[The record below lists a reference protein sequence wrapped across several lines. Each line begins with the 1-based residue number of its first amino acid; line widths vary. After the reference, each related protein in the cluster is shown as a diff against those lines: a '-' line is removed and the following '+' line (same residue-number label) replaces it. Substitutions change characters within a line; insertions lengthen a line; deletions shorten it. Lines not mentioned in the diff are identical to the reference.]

1 MAGAQR
7 PSRRIPVLL
16 ALASAGLGVPS
27 ARLHA
32 GEFVVFSSGFQM
44 EIERHEELGETVK
57 LFTKS
62 GVIEVA
68 AGRIREFVP
77 DDAPP
82 AVPPA
87 SPAATS
93 SPAPQS
99 SPAPMAPTPAV
110 PVPDPKRLL
119 DEAAER
125 YGVPA
130 AFLHSVARTESAYRV
145 NAVSHKGAIGIMQLM
160 PSTAAELG
168 ADPHNPAENIDAG
181 ARHLRDLLERYD
193 GSAHKA
199 LSAYNAGAGAVQRY
213 GGVPPYRETVN
224 YVDRVLRTYQSLSA
238 KSK

>member
-1 MAGAQR
+1 M
-7 PSRRIPVLL
+7 
-16 ALASAGLGVPS
+16 ALAAAWLGAPS
-27 ARLHA
+27 SRLFA

-44 EIERHEELGETVK
+44 EIERHEAVGETVK

-82 AVPPA
+82 AA
-87 SPAATS
+87 APAA
-93 SPAPQS
+93 PAPQQQQQPTPR
-99 SPAPMAPTPAV
+99 PAPASAAPTPA
-110 PVPDPKRLL
+110 PDPKRLL

-145 NAVSHKGAIGIMQLM
+145 NAVSHKGAIGVMQLM
-160 PSTAAELG
+160 PATAAELG
-168 ADPHNPAENIDAG
+168 ADPHDPAENIDAG

-224 YVDRVLRTYQSLSA
+224 YVDRVLKTYQSLSA